1 MKPEQILKL
10 ANGLMVGFLV
20 TFIVAFWAAWNLE
33 QTLPLI
39 AVSMLH
45 IAQIITAALFKLS
58 YVLRLI
64 AQNLM
69 GQPLH

>member
-20 TFIVAFWAAWNLE
+20 TFIAAFWAAWNLE
-33 QTLPLI
+33 QNLPLVV
-39 AVSMLH
+39 VSMLH
-45 IAQIITAALFKLS
+45 ILQIITAALFKLS

-64 AQNLM
+64 AQNLL